1 MATADT
7 DGVPVGGSGG
17 DASVLMQSIDWAATA
32 LGPATGWSSTLRT
45 MVGLLLRNRF
55 PLSLWWGPE
64 LIQLYNDAYR
74 PILGN
79 KHPRAM
85 AQPARDCFREA
96 WETVG
101 PMIESPFRGGPPTT
115 SDDLCLLLERKGF
128 LEETH
133 FKVAFSPIPDKTAG
147 AIGVGGVLGTCAE
160 TTEQVYGQRQQR
172 TLRELATIA
181 AGARTAEEACTRAA
195 AILAEN
201 TWDVP
206 FALLYLLDE
215 TGDTARLASTVGFG
229 SSQSSAAPALLQRA
243 DARAAWPL
251 GSILCG
257 RTQLVEDIAA
267 RFGPLPSGRW
277 SVSPTNAVAL
287 ALEAPGQRQPYGIFV
302 SGVSPHRALDAR
314 YRGFFELAAARIGAA
329 IRSACAHQRVGRRAT
344 AVASI
349 ERTDTAFSSYVT
361 NELRTPLTSLLG
373 PLEDAWARPD
383 RALTGEG
390 LAVAYRSAHRL
401 LKQVNT
407 LLDFSR
413 LESAGVTL
421 ELEESRAEAFVRE
434 AACWASDAALPSP
447 PTLEAS
453 ARSLEPGAQPLEADV
468 RILVADDNAEMRE
481 YVTRTLRQRWT
492 VLDVA
497 DGEAALKVAR
507 EWQPDLV
514 LVDEFMPGLSGFGLL
529 SELHKDARTR
539 ACSVILLSGR
549 AGESRIDGLEA
560 GASDYLIKPFSTR
573 ELVAR
578 VSAQVQ
584 LTRLRKVAEAE
595 RARLFAFLMQL
606 PVAIAACE
614 GPSHVVTLMNPLA
627 EGLTQGRLQ
636 LGDALTEIG
645 SGYSLERLIEML
657 DRVYASGEHAVWR
670 EQTLSIE
677 RDHGGSDERLYDIA
691 LQPLRDA
698 HGAVTG
704 IVAAAYEVAAPVST
718 RRKNARR
725 RELALLAREQSE
737 ELGAS
742 LQAQKVVADAPRD
755 RPLPPPVT
763 IAPCAVQPEDGDP
776 IRFVAAEGVDVAQQ
790 NMPAQPPIAMGPA
803 LGEQSAGRRILVVDD
818 DHDAAA
824 LLEEALTELGFSVAV
839 AYDGPSAL
847 QLAGSFHP
855 DTALVDVGLP
865 SMDGL
870 ELGRRLRDAEATPGL
885 LRLVAVTGYGRE
897 SDRLRSLQAGFE
909 LHLVKPLALEVL
921 LGAVSGERPPRFP
934 ISDGSGPMINDH
946 GR

>member
-1 MATADT
+1 
-7 DGVPVGGSGG
+7 
-17 DASVLMQSIDWAATA
+17 
-32 LGPATGWSSTLRT
+32 
-45 MVGLLLRNRF
+45 
-55 PLSLWWGPE
+55 
-64 LIQLYNDAYR
+64 
-74 PILGN
+74 
-79 KHPRAM
+79 
-85 AQPARDCFREA
+85 
-96 WETVG
+96 
-101 PMIESPFRGGPPTT
+101 MIESPFQGGPPTT

-147 AIGVGGVLGTCAE
+147 AIGIGGVLGTCAE
-160 TTEQVYGQRQQR
+160 TTEQVYDLRQQR
-172 TLRELATIA
+172 TLRELAGIGA
-181 AGARTAEEACTRAA
+181 DARTAEEACTRAA
-195 AILAEN
+195 ATLAEN

-215 TGDTARLASTVGFG
+215 TGETARLASTVGFG
-229 SSQSSAAPALLQRA
+229 SSPSSAAPAVIQRG
-243 DARAAWPL
+243 DAAGAAWPL

-257 RTQLVEDIAA
+257 QTQLVEDVAA

-277 SVSPTNAVAL
+277 SASPRTAVAL
-287 ALEAPGQRQPYGIFV
+287 ALPAPGHIEPYGILV
-302 SGVSPHRALDAR
+302 CGVSPHRALDAR

-329 IRSACAHQRVGRRAT
+329 IRSASAHQRDGRHAT
-344 AVASI
+344 ALADI

-383 RALTGEG
+383 RALSGEG

-401 LKQVNT
+401 LKLVNT

-413 LESAGVTL
+413 LESAGITL

-434 AACWASDAALPSP
+434 AARWASHAARPSP

-453 ARSLEPGAQPLEADV
+453 ARSIEPGAQPLEADV

-481 YVTRTLRQRWT
+481 YVTRTLRPRWT
-492 VLDVA
+492 VIDVA
-497 DGEAALKVAR
+497 DGDAALKVAR
-507 EWQPDLV
+507 EWRPDLV

-549 AGESRIDGLEA
+549 SGESRIDGLEA

-584 LTRLRKVAEAE
+584 LTRLRKIAEAE

-627 EGLTQGRLQ
+627 EALTQGRLR
-636 LGDALTEIG
+636 LGDALSEIG

-657 DRVYASGEHAVWR
+657 DRVYASGEPATWR
-670 EQTLSIE
+670 EDAPSTE
-677 RDHGGSDERLYDIA
+677 RDHRGSDERQYDIA

-704 IVAAAYEVAAPVST
+704 IVAAAYEVAAPLST
-718 RRKNARR
+718 RRKQARR
-725 RELALLAREQSE
+725 RELALLAREESE
-737 ELGAS
+737 ELDSGS
-742 LQAQKVVADAPRD
+742 PQAQEFIADAPAD
-755 RPLPPPVT
+755 RALPRPIAV
-763 IAPCAVQPEDGDP
+763 APCDVEPVARNA
-776 IRFVAAEGVDVAQQ
+776 IRFVAAGVVNAPPQTV
-790 NMPAQPPIAMGPA
+790 PAQAPSPLEPV
-803 LGEQSAGRRILVVDD
+803 LGEHAAGRRILVVDD

-824 LLEEALTELGFSVAV
+824 LLKEALTDMGFSVVV

-865 SMDGL
+865 SMDGH
-870 ELGRRLRDAEATPGL
+870 ELGRRLRDAEATPGS

-909 LHLVKPLALEVL
+909 MHLVKPLALDVL
-921 LGAVSGERPPRFP
+921 RGAVSGDRRHRVP
-934 ISDGSGPMINDH
+934 ISVDESGPVVNDH